1 MKFELEELAC
11 FVVLY
16 FYGIMGYLAGAMPRF
31 DALAVSTTV
40 DTGAEIVGIGI
51 QLIADLLVLILVL
64 GHYRTIRARLT
75 TARWTMPFAIL
86 VLAST
91 LWSQD
96 PSITARRGVGFVLA
110 TLFALYF
117 ANRYSLQTQVKMLWQ
132 LMILLSVLS
141 IIFAVF
147 APQFGLTQDTGG
159 ERAGDWMG
167 VFTQKNGC
175 ARAMCF
181 AIALAFARGKRDLAG
196 LASIA
201 LFLFVLVMTRSRAG
215 WAVAVAFLGLY
226 LFLKALNKFDTVGRR
241 ILAATFGIVAMSG
254 AVLVYVFADKLLP
267 MVGRDSSLTG
277 RTAIWQQ
284 VWLAIWERPLLGYGY
299 SAFWLG
305 PKGRSF
311 DIVAAVGWMVPHAH
325 NGLLEVW
332 LEVGGIGL
340 ALLCISYLSV
350 WHRLWPSIVSGDIRR
365 FSWLIYLLFLTFAWN
380 LEETSLLVFN
390 GIFWVLYVAAIS
402 NIEVIAAARQTA
414 PESAPDAGLSWGGLT
429 TGGEATS

>member
-1 MKFELEELAC
+1 MKFEFEELAC

-16 FYGIMGYLAGAMPRF
+16 FYGIMGYLAGAMPRY
-31 DALAVSTTV
+31 DALAISTSV
-40 DTGAEIVGIGI
+40 EGSAQVIGIGI
-51 QLIADLLVLILVL
+51 QLIADTLVLILVL
-64 GHYRTIRARLT
+64 RHYRTIRARLA
-75 TARWTMPFAIL
+75 TARWTIAFAIL
-86 VLAST
+86 VLVST

-96 PSITARRGVGFVLA
+96 PSITGRRAVGFVLA

-117 ANRYSLQTQVKMLWQ
+117 ANRYSLQGQVKMLWQ

-147 APQFGLTQDTGG
+147 APKFGLSQDTG

-167 VFTQKNGC
+167 VFTQKNAC

-181 AIALAFARGKRDLAG
+181 AIALALARGKRDLAG
-196 LASIA
+196 FASIV
-201 LFLFVLVMTRSRAG
+201 LFLFVLFMTRSRGG
-215 WAVAVAFLGLY
+215 WAVAVAFFGLY
-226 LFLKALNKFDTVGRR
+226 VFLKVLNKFDAVGRR
-241 ILAATFGIVAMSG
+241 ILAATFGIVATSG
-254 AVLVYVFADKLLP
+254 AVLVFVFADKLLP
-267 MVGRDSSLTG
+267 MIGRDSSLTG

-340 ALLCISYLSV
+340 TLLCISYLGA

-365 FSWLIYLLFLTFAWN
+365 ISWLIYLLFLTFAWN
-380 LEETSLLVFN
+380 LEETSLLIFS

-414 PESAPDAGLSWGGLT
+414 PESAPDAGLSWGALT